1 MGYTKEAMEP
11 TLLQYVFGVQNAS
24 TKGFGSSE
32 GEYPALQH
40 LNGLG
45 LCELLVLVWYILQ

>member
-1 MGYTKEAMEP
+1 MEP